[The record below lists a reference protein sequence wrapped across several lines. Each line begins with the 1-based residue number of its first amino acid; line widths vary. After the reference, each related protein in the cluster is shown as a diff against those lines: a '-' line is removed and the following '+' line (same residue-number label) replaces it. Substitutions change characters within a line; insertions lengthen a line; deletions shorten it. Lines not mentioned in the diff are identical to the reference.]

1 MLELFGRTL
10 DVVQQT
16 VTRYKLAAQP
26 PDLIISVPRDVCAF
40 YEFHRAAEVIE
51 LGREQARKALLDWQV
66 PVRR

>member
-1 MLELFGRTL
+1 MFARTL

-26 PDLIISVPRDVCAF
+26 PDLIVRVPRNVCAF
-40 YEFHRAAEVIE
+40 YEFHRADEVIE
-51 LGREQARKALLDWQV
+51 LGRARTREALRHWQL